1 MTVQDQINDNLQTVR
16 DRIARSAIAAGRDPK
31 QIELVAVTK
40 YVDVAITEMVR
51 AAGCHHLGESRPQQL
66 FEKVAY
72 PSLANAQWHLVGH
85 LQRNKIRKTLPL
97 VHLIHSVDSLRL
109 LRAIDRIGQ
118 ELQHTA
124 RVLLEI
130 NCSGDTAKHGLTD
143 TGLLELL
150 PHLADLSHVEVCGL
164 MTMAARQGGEKI
176 AAENFAALRT
186 LRDEAAR
193 QAPTG
198 VHLKELSMGMTGDF
212 ETAIREGATIVR
224 IGSLLLEGVEG

>member
-1 MTVQDQINDNLQTVR
+1 MTVQDQINDNLQIVR
-16 DRIARSAIAAGRDPK
+16 DRIARSAMAASRDPK

-40 YVDVAITEMVR
+40 YVGVDITEMVLE
-51 AAGCHHLGESRPQQL
+51 AGCHHLGESRPQQL
-66 FEKVAY
+66 FEKVAS
-72 PSLANAQWHLVGH
+72 PNLANAQWHLIGH
-85 LQRNKIRKTLPL
+85 LQRNKIRKILPL
-97 VHLIHSVDSLRL
+97 THLIHSVDSLRL

-118 ELQHTA
+118 ELQHSA

-130 NCSGDTAKHGLTD
+130 NCSGDAAKHGLTGA
-143 TGLLELL
+143 GLFEIL

-164 MTMAARQGGEKI
+164 MTMAARQGGEKV

-224 IGSLLLEGVEG
+224 IGSLLLEGVES